1 MDRLASSAACRASW
15 ASATARASA
24 SRASSAAVRAS
35 SINASTDVSPPVN
48 GMCSAIERPAWLSA
62 LATEL
67 PAAFAASAAPV
78 RPFAGDW
85 RTRPEIHTALVGR
98 SLTPIAARLVSH
110 LTRCL
115 AIDTSDSA
123 VTVAFP
129 PLTRANL
136 TSFRGGDLTQSASDH
151 RAGAGA
157 SPRLLLRARG
167 RQPLAD
173 AGGRMAMSLR
183 IDVQQWG
190 DEVLVTVHGVVDRT
204 ALDVAAGLVGLGQG
218 HASVVVDLRDAVL
231 ASPHG
236 VQDLV
241 SAVRDRARAERIALV
256 CDRVAGRRLLRLA
269 CGDAAGVRV
278 LRDLP
283 RRAAARGV
291 GARIRGRPHARR
303 AADRPAPVL
312 EAEAD

>member
-1 MDRLASSAACRASW
+1 
-15 ASATARASA
+15 
-24 SRASSAAVRAS
+24 
-35 SINASTDVSPPVN
+35 
-48 GMCSAIERPAWLSA
+48 
-62 LATEL
+62 
-67 PAAFAASAAPV
+67 
-78 RPFAGDW
+78 
-85 RTRPEIHTALVGR
+85 
-98 SLTPIAARLVSH
+98 
-110 LTRCL
+110 
-115 AIDTSDSA
+115 
-123 VTVAFP
+123 
-129 PLTRANL
+129 
-136 TSFRGGDLTQSASDH
+136 
-151 RAGAGA
+151 
-157 SPRLLLRARG
+157 
-167 RQPLAD
+167 
-173 AGGRMAMSLR
+173 MSLR

-231 ASPHG
+231 ASPRG

-283 RRAAARGV
+283 RRAAAAAWALGS
-291 GARIRGRPHARR
+291 GEARTPAGRQIAPRR
-303 AADRPAPVL
+303 VL